1 MGSSQAFSTDEHIP
15 VPSSQLS
22 QANTKVRTIVPANSI
37 PASTPAN
44 EEFNLRDLDSLKFV
58 MQIIITF
65 FMLML
70 CWKGLQHED
79 DNTRALY
86 WGGLTGII
94 GWWMPS
100 PGGFKGSASSDSKKS

>member
-1 MGSSQAFSTDEHIP
+1 MVMVSSQAFPPDQPITVH
-15 VPSSQLS
+15 SSQLS
-22 QANTKVRTIVPANSI
+22 KLNTKVNTTSNPASI
-37 PASTPAN
+37 PSE
-44 EEFNLRDLDSLKFV
+44 EEFNFRNLDSLKFV

-70 CWKGLQHED
+70 CWNGLQHED

-100 PGGFKGSASSDSKKS
+100 PGGFRSTSDSKKS